1 MPVRYDIAAQIPQ
14 YGGGDTMNML
24 AQMQSMGYRQQQNA
38 LAELQMRKLS
48 QELQAQQAIR
58 GLAPNLNMADP
69 NVVRQIWAQDPEFA
83 RQIYGSQLAGQR
95 EQRMAEQAAASAAN
109 IRAEQALRERRYGEI
124 DLPKS
129 QLEAER
135 ERRLAEQAAA
145 SAENIRNEQAL
156 RQRKFEELDLPK
168 FGFEKQKLGAEVR
181 KEELAGRKLEF
192 EVNKEALDRD
202 AKTLEKLENF
212 GAKVFNNNGKGYDEF
227 RKMAVKEHPEFEN
240 MLSPQYDPDAVAGF
254 VNNAASTREQLKSAS
269 DYEYREVT
277 DATGATRVV
286 AIPKKSP
293 QAGAINVPG
302 TSGMKPKDFGFMA
315 GPPDTGLVTR
325 TDPRTGQAELIT
337 PNQPIMTPPEGKMG
351 ARIETGA
358 PPQAAPEARG
368 ALIPSEIRPT
378 AEAPVGSAAYNN
390 KRFATEALDAVGFN
404 ADTGEDKISS
414 LIKKSTSGGLETGAA
429 GIRGF
434 FGRATPGME
443 AVGQIKA
450 IANDII
456 LKKMNGKLGAG
467 ISNEDR
473 EFIKSTIGNLDDP
486 SIPANQRLASWNS
499 AKQILMK
506 YANTGGQ
513 STAGAP
519 ANRKPLNEIFQ

>member
-135 ERRLAEQAAA
+135 ERR
-145 SAENIRNEQAL
+145 
-156 RQRKFEELDLPK
+156 
-168 FGFEKQKLGAEVR
+168 
-181 KEELAGRKLEF
+181 
-192 EVNKEALDRD
+192 
-202 AKTLEKLENF
+202 
-212 GAKVFNNNGKGYDEF
+212 
-227 RKMAVKEHPEFEN
+227 
-240 MLSPQYDPDAVAGF
+240 
-254 VNNAASTREQLKSAS
+254 S

-293 QAGAINVPG
+293 QAGAVNVPG
-302 TSGMKPKDFGFMA
+302 TAGMKPKDFGFMA

-337 PNQPIMTPPEGKMG
+337 PSQPILTPPEGKMG

-499 AKQILMK
+499 TKQILMK

-513 STAGAP
+513 SAVGVP